1 MRREADLPAEQP
13 EAQEEA
19 RVPRPDADASRAGGA
34 AQAPGPGPRPPVGL
48 IWRVRGHATF
58 RDLARAPAHR
68 RGPLAIR
75 YLPQPAGEP
84 PRVAYAIG
92 RRVGNAPTRNRLRR
106 RLRAVVQADADRL
119 APGAY
124 LVAAG
129 PAAVSLGPAELRAA
143 VAELID
149 VAVGAAAEQG
159 RNR

>member
-19 RVPRPDADASRAGGA
+19 RVSRPDADARRSRGA
-34 AQAPGPGPRPPVGL
+34 AEAAGPRPRPPVGL

-58 RDLARAPAHR
+58 RDLARAPAQR
-68 RGPLAIR
+68 RGPLSIR

-106 RLRAVVQADADRL
+106 RLRAVLQAEAGRL

-129 PAAVSLGPAELRAA
+129 PAAVTLGPAELRAV
-143 VAELID
+143 VAELVD
-149 VAVGAAAEQG
+149 AALGSKDG
-159 RNR
+159 R